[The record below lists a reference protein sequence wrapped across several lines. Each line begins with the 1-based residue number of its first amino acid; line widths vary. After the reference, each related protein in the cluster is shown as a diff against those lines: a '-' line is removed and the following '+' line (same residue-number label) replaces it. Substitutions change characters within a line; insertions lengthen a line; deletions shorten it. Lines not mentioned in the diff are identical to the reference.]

1 VNSAA
6 HWIAVLGSVL
16 QSTYRHQLH
25 PTALPEPLAEHARSF
40 LALASQFDPTIT
52 GQAQAAFTDS
62 MQSALLYAAVAVGIA
77 ALAVT
82 ALLHHHTDQL
92 SPDPRSVSHRRPHAE
107 H

>member
-40 LALASQFDPTIT
+40 LALASQFDPTNCI
-52 GQAQAAFTDS
+52 
-62 MQSALLYAAVAVGIA
+62 SA
-77 ALAVT
+77 
-82 ALLHHHTDQL
+82 
-92 SPDPRSVSHRRPHAE
+92 
-107 H
+107 